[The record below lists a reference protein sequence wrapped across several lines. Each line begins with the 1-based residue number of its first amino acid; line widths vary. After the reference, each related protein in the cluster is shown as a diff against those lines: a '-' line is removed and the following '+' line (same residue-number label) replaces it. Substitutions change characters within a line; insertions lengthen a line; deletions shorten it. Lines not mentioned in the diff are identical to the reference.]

1 MDVNRHNGGGV
12 EYRVGEY
19 SSVGGNHQQVWVETF
34 ELRRK
39 FRCSDLDRLE
49 RPQAESLRGG
59 GYFRRLEFEP
69 AFARLI
75 GPRYDAGHFEIRAGR
90 FDGTPENPGPQGGR
104 PHKNDSQGSAR
115 CVTCRLRED

>member
-1 MDVNRHNGGGV
+1 MDVNRHDAGGV
-12 EYRVGEY
+12 EYSVGEY
-19 SSVGGNHQQVWVETF
+19 SSVGGDHQQVWVETF

-49 RPQAESLRGG
+49 RPQAESLRDC

-75 GPRYDAGHFEIRAGR
+75 GPRYDTGHFEIRAGR
-90 FDGTPENPGPQGGR
+90 FDETLDDPGRQCRR
-104 PHKNDSQGSAR
+104 PRENDSQAPPR
-115 CVTCRLRED
+115 CV